1 MEAYNYLKELYSGKR
16 AIFNHITLFS
26 LLGIMVIFLNNL
38 SASWGSSLYIDLFA
52 IPPSTSFELWIAVV
66 GGFLTAA
73 YLFGYSYQYI
83 HSLFKREDCSLL
95 EFDFTPFGTFFKVF
109 PMFFLWQ
116 NYLTLLAMFGTLII
130 LSFNNYVLLSVF
142 AGLLIAI
149 MPFVH
154 MVLIS
159 FCSRFKYRIK
169 FFYPWLIL
177 HYIDKTLG
185 NVCFLFLQILLLA
198 LVPTAIITAL
208 VIGSTYIEHEV
219 YQYAI
224 ELVALCFGVY
234 SLAILKYVF
243 SVGLVKVVKEK
254 LMP

>member
-1 MEAYNYLKELYSGKR
+1 MKAYEDLKEIYTGKR
-16 AIFNHITLFS
+16 ALYNHITFFS

-38 SASWGSSLYIDLFA
+38 FAVWGSSLYIDLFA
-52 IPPSTSFELWIAVV
+52 VPPSSTMGLWVALL
-66 GGFLTAA
+66 GGFLIAV

-95 EFDFTPFGTFFKVF
+95 EFTFEPFGTFFRVF

-116 NYLTLLAMFGTLII
+116 NYITLLSIFGTLII
-130 LSFNNYVLLSVF
+130 LSFRNYILLYVF
-142 AGLLIAI
+142 AALIVAI
-149 MPFVH
+149 MPFVQ

-159 FCSRFKYRIK
+159 FSSRFKYRFK

-177 HYIDKTLG
+177 QYINKTLG
-185 NVCFLFLQILLLA
+185 DVCVLFLQIVLLA
-198 LVPTAIITAL
+198 LVPSVIITML
-208 VIGSTYIEHEV
+208 IIGSTYIEHEV

-224 ELVALCFGVY
+224 ELACLCFGIY
-234 SLAILKYVF
+234 CLAIFKYVF
-243 SVGLVKVVKEK
+243 SVGLVRIVKEK

>member
-1 MEAYNYLKELYSGKR
+1 MEAYNYLKQLYSGKR

-38 SASWGSSLYIDLFA
+38 SASWGSSLYLDLFA

-83 HSLFKREDCSLL
+83 HSLFKREECSLL

-116 NYLTLLAMFGTLII
+116 NYLTLIAMFGCLII
-130 LSFNNYVLLSVF
+130 LSFDNLILLGIF
-142 AGLLIAI
+142 AGVLILM

-159 FCSRFKYRIK
+159 FCSRFKYIIK
-169 FFYPWLIL
+169 YFYIWLIFQ
-177 HYIDKTLG
+177 YMNKTSE
-185 NVCFLFLQILLLA
+185 NVSSLLLQILLLA
-198 LVPTAIITAL
+198 LVPAVIITAL

-224 ELVALCFGVY
+224 ELIALCFGVY

-243 SVGLVKVVKEK
+243 SVGLVKIVKEN

>member
-1 MEAYNYLKELYSGKR
+1 MEAYNYLKQLYSGKR

-38 SASWGSSLYIDLFA
+38 SASWGSSLYLDLFA

-83 HSLFKREDCSLL
+83 HSLFKRDECSLL

-116 NYLTLLAMFGTLII
+116 NYLTLIAMFGCLII
-130 LSFNNYVLLSVF
+130 LSFDNLILLGIF
-142 AGLLIAI
+142 AGVLILM

-169 FFYPWLIL
+169 YFYIWLIFQ
-177 HYIDKTLG
+177 YMNKTSE
-185 NVCFLFLQILLLA
+185 NVGSLLLQILLLA
-198 LVPTAIITAL
+198 LVPAVIITAL

-224 ELVALCFGVY
+224 ELIALCFGVY
-234 SLAILKYVF
+234 SFAILKYVF
-243 SVGLVKVVKEK
+243 SVGLVKIVKEK

>member
-1 MEAYNYLKELYSGKR
+1 MEAYNYLKQLYSGKR

-38 SASWGSSLYIDLFA
+38 SASWGSSLYLDLFA

-83 HSLFKREDCSLL
+83 HSLFKRDECSLL

-116 NYLTLLAMFGTLII
+116 NYLTLIAMFGCLII
-130 LSFNNYVLLSVF
+130 LSFDNLILLGIFAAVLILM
-142 AGLLIAI
+142 

-169 FFYPWLIL
+169 YFYIWLIFQ
-177 HYIDKTLG
+177 YMNKTSE
-185 NVCFLFLQILLLA
+185 NVSSLLLQILLLA
-198 LVPTAIITAL
+198 LVPAVIITAL

-224 ELVALCFGVY
+224 ELIALCFGVY

-243 SVGLVKVVKEK
+243 SVGLVKIVKEK

>member
-1 MEAYNYLKELYSGKR
+1 MEAYNYLKQLYSGKR

-38 SASWGSSLYIDLFA
+38 SASWGSSLYLDLFA

-83 HSLFKREDCSLL
+83 HSLFKREECSLL

-116 NYLTLLAMFGTLII
+116 NYLTLIAMFGCLII
-130 LSFNNYVLLSVF
+130 LSFDNLILLGIF
-142 AGLLIAI
+142 AGVLILM

-169 FFYPWLIL
+169 YFYIWLIFQ
-177 HYIDKTLG
+177 YMNKTAE
-185 NVCFLFLQILLLA
+185 NVSSLLLQILLLA
-198 LVPTAIITAL
+198 LVPAVIITAL

-224 ELVALCFGVY
+224 ELIALCFGVY

-243 SVGLVKVVKEK
+243 SVGLVKIVKEK